1 MDDSR
6 EEHADPPPLHTQVEI
21 LLTSTSSAGRSWSS
35 FSFIREKHEF
45 GFDPVNVRR
54 AFSSGAGLLW
64 SAQLH

>member
-6 EEHADPPPLHTQVEI
+6 EEHGPSSAPHT
-21 LLTSTSSAGRSWSS
+21 AGRSWSS